1 MKTEYNWKIKI
12 WLFFI
17 SQGITLFGSTL
28 VQMAVIWYV
37 TLDTSKGIW
46 VAVFSVCSYLPQF
59 LMSFAGGVWADR
71 YRKKRLIM
79 ASDAGI
85 AAVTLAV
92 FFLLPACGLGWK
104 GLSVL
109 LLMSGLRSVGAGIQ
123 TPAVNAVIPQLV
135 PAPWL
140 MRYNGIN
147 AAIQSVVQF
156 AAPAAAGVL
165 LSALSLRMALLV
177 DVFTAILG
185 IGLLSRIEIPGQKTL
200 REERAFLK
208 ELGEGIHYTVAN
220 PIIGRILLL
229 YGFFVLMCVPGG
241 FLAGLLVSQVYGDTY
256 WYLTV
261 TELSGFAGMTAGG
274 MLMGIWGGFQ
284 EPTDRLGIRGNL
296 RTLSAGLICFGILS
310 AAMGMGAAFSIYL
323 ILMAMYGVALTTVQ
337 TAVSASLQAGT
348 DSWMQGR
355 ILGMMGAVYSGA
367 LPLGMAFFGPLADLW
382 PLSGMMIVCG
392 IGLIVSGIF
401 VRFQKNFVQ

>member
-71 YRKKRLIM
+71 YSKKRLIM

-156 AAPAAAGVL
+156 AAPATAGVL

-185 IGLLSRIEIPGQKTL
+185 SVFYPGLRY
-200 REERAFLK
+200 
-208 ELGEGIHYTVAN
+208 LG
-220 PIIGRILLL
+220 R
-229 YGFFVLMCVPGG
+229 
-241 FLAGLLVSQVYGDTY
+241 
-256 WYLTV
+256 
-261 TELSGFAGMTAGG
+261 
-274 MLMGIWGGFQ
+274 
-284 EPTDRLGIRGNL
+284 RL
-296 RTLSAGLICFGILS
+296 
-310 AAMGMGAAFSIYL
+310 
-323 ILMAMYGVALTTVQ
+323 
-337 TAVSASLQAGT
+337 
-348 DSWMQGR
+348 
-355 ILGMMGAVYSGA
+355 
-367 LPLGMAFFGPLADLW
+367 
-382 PLSGMMIVCG
+382 
-392 IGLIVSGIF
+392 
-401 VRFQKNFVQ
+401 